1 MSLPIFQTILK
12 DLSLMQ
18 TKWASIIN
26 PILAAPIVNGLL
38 LNNVSLVSGD
48 NTINHRLGR
57 KLQGWI
63 VVGKNANANIYDK
76 QSTNTMPELTL
87 VLNSSGTLT
96 VNLWVF

>member
-18 TKWASIIN
+18 TKWASVIN
-26 PILAAPIVNGLL
+26 PILSAPIVNGLL
-38 LNNVSLVSGD
+38 LNSVSLVSGD
-48 NTINHRLGR
+48 NTINHKLGR

-63 VVGKNANANIYDK
+63 VVGKTANANIFDK
-76 QSTNTMPELTL
+76 QATNTMPELTL
-87 VLNSSGTLT
+87 VLNSSATTT

>member
-1 MSLPIFQTILK
+1 
-12 DLSLMQ
+12 MQ